1 LQTQRDRQ
9 TIAGNPLSYA
19 LQRLATV
26 GLTKGALPDRPSQ
39 NTLGLDDPT
48 YVPTKMDINL
58 MLYPI
63 QSREQVSKQFSV
75 KNFAN
80 GNLLKGGFW

>member
-1 LQTQRDRQ
+1 
-9 TIAGNPLSYA
+9 
-19 LQRLATV
+19 V
-26 GLTKGALPDRPSQ
+26 GLSKGALDPRLAS